1 MVGEVNKII
10 YNMLISG
17 RGVYLPEV
25 GSLFIERQGA
35 RRISKDKLLSPR
47 NVVTYSTQEQAPSLV
62 SEIVNVAGCTQ
73 EQAQDIYERWLG
85 KTREGN
91 SVTIGG
97 VGVLN
102 HRSFSTEAAFGAA
115 INPKGVKTL
124 VVRRRSNGWLYA
136 ICAVCVLIALGF
148 FGYIMW
154 GDDASKSVKSS
165 ASTTTV
171 AATSGDATT
180 AGAAPADSLAVAGQN
195 ATSTD
200 ASATAATATAA
211 TATTTT
217 QSATAPTAA
226 NQQAKS
232 ATSYAHYVV
241 MGIFST
247 DKNAEMAVA
256 QVKSKISDAECV
268 VLPFKNKFMVTI
280 YGSNS
285 RSDCAAY
292 AKSYRDVY
300 PDLWIYDK
308 K

>member
-35 RRISKDKLLSPR
+35 RRISKDRLLSPR
-47 NVVTYSTQEQAPSLV
+47 NVVSYSTQEQAPSLV
-62 SEIVNVAGCTQ
+62 SEIVSVAGCSQ
-73 EQAQDIYERWLG
+73 EQAQDIYERWLA

-102 HRSFSTEAAFGAA
+102 HRSFSTESAFGTA

-124 VVRRRSNGWLYA
+124 VIRRRSNGWLYA
-136 ICAVCVLIALGF
+136 VCAVCVLIALGF

-154 GDDASKSVKSS
+154 GDSSS
-165 ASTTTV
+165 AVSTSKV
-171 AATSGDATT
+171 ASAEQTASSGS
-180 AGAAPADSLAVAGQN
+180 AAAVANSSDSLAVATPITESP
-195 ATSTD
+195 ATSTTLT
-200 ASATAATATAA
+200 ASASTTPTATQSESAAATQVLT
-211 TATTTT
+211 
-217 QSATAPTAA
+217 SA
-226 NQQAKS
+226 NSS
-232 ATSYAHYVV
+232 AYAHYVV

-247 DKNAEMAVA
+247 DNNAQLAIA
-256 QVKSKISDAECV
+256 QVKSKIDDAQCV

-292 AKSYRDVY
+292 AKSYRDIY

>member
-17 RGVYLPEV
+17 RGVYLPDV

-47 NVVTYSTQEQAPSLV
+47 NVVIYSTQEQAPSLV
-62 SEIVNVAGCTQ
+62 SEIVSVAGCSV
-73 EQAQDIYERWLG
+73 EQAQDIYERWIA

-91 SVTIGG
+91 TITIGG

-102 HRSFSTEAAFGAA
+102 HRSFSTESAFGAA

-124 VVRRRSNGWLYA
+124 VVRRRSNKWLYA
-136 ICAVCVLIALGF
+136 LSAVCVLIALGF

-154 GDDASKSVKSS
+154 GDD
-165 ASTTTV
+165 STGGRKNSQSTSQTQTSQLAQAEGATTV
-171 AATSGDATT
+171 
-180 AGAAPADSLAVAGQN
+180 DSLATGV
-195 ATSTD
+195 T
-200 ASATAATATAA
+200 A
-211 TATTTT
+211 TATTDSSNTNSVPVAQAGAVTSTT
-217 QSATAPTAA
+217 PTA
-226 NQQAKS
+226 
-232 ATSYAHYVV
+232 TSTTTSIASPSGYDYYVV

-247 DKNAEMAVA
+247 EQNAALAVE
-256 QVKSKISDAECV
+256 QVRSKINDAECV

-280 YGSNS
+280 YGSNN
-285 RSDCAAY
+285 RSDCSAY
-292 AKSYRDVY
+292 AKSYKDIY
-300 PDLWIYDK
+300 PDLWVYNK

>member
-35 RRISKDKLLSPR
+35 RRISKERLLSPR

-62 SEIVNVAGCTQ
+62 SEIVSVAGCSQ
-73 EQAQDIYERWLG
+73 EQAQDIYERWLS
-85 KTREGN
+85 KTREGKTL
-91 SVTIGG
+91 TIGG

-102 HRSFSTEAAFGAA
+102 HRSFSTETQFGAA

-124 VVRRRSNGWLYA
+124 VIRRRSNGWLYA
-136 ICAVCVLIALGF
+136 ICAVCVLVALGF

-154 GDDASKSVKSS
+154 GEELFGDKDTSAPAATELVAIQPALNAEPAADTTAVEDAPAPCPMGGGMASQTSTSS
-165 ASTTTV
+165 ASTTT
-171 AATSGDATT
+171 
-180 AGAAPADSLAVAGQN
+180 Q
-195 ATSTD
+195 
-200 ASATAATATAA
+200 TAAKTATAA
-211 TATTTT
+211 
-217 QSATAPTAA
+217 SG
-226 NQQAKS
+226 
-232 ATSYAHYVV
+232 YAHYVV

-247 DKNAEMAVA
+247 EQNAQNAVA

-280 YGSNS
+280 FGSNN
-285 RSDCAAY
+285 RSDCSAY
-292 AKSYRDVY
+292 AKSYKDIY
-300 PDLWIYDK
+300 PDLWVYNRQ
-308 K
+308 

>member
-47 NVVTYSTQEQAPSLV
+47 NVVTFSIQEQAPSLV

-73 EQAQDIYERWLG
+73 EQAQDIYERWLS
-85 KTREGN
+85 KTRDGK

-102 HRSFSTEAAFGAA
+102 HRSFSTESAFGAA

-136 ICAVCVLIALGF
+136 VCAVCVLIALGF

-154 GDDASKSVKSS
+154 GDKFSAGADKSAASQSELVAATPATPAAEQPSAVQTTETTQDQQAEAADTQVQCPMGGGMASDTASKSK
-165 ASTTTV
+165 
-171 AATSGDATT
+171 
-180 AGAAPADSLAVAGQN
+180 N
-195 ATSTD
+195 
-200 ASATAATATAA
+200 
-211 TATTTT
+211 
-217 QSATAPTAA
+217 
-226 NQQAKS
+226 
-232 ATSYAHYVV
+232 YAHYVV

-247 DKNAEMAVA
+247 EQNAERAVT
-256 QVKSKISDAECV
+256 QVRSKIDDAECV

-280 YGSNS
+280 FGSNN
-285 RSDCAAY
+285 RMDCNSY
-292 AKSYRDVY
+292 AKSYNDIY
-300 PDLWIYDK
+300 PDLWIYDVK
-308 K
+308 

>member
-62 SEIVNVAGCTQ
+62 SEIVSVAGCTQ
-73 EQAQDIYERWLG
+73 EQAQDIYNRWLG

-91 SVTIGG
+91 TLTIGG

-136 ICAVCVLIALGF
+136 VCAVCVLIALGF
-148 FGYIMW
+148 FGYIKW
-154 GDDASKSVKSS
+154 GDKLFGEEQKSVIP
-165 ASTTTV
+165 ATELV
-171 AATSGDATT
+171 AAQPVEQPA
-180 AGAAPADSLAVAGQN
+180 AEPEAAPA
-195 ATSTD
+195 TESTD
-200 ASATAATATAA
+200 TAQCPMGGGMATPAAATA
-211 TATTTT
+211 
-217 QSATAPTAA
+217 
-226 NQQAKS
+226 KE
-232 ATSYAHYVV
+232 YAYYVV

-247 DKNAEMAVA
+247 EQNVSLAIE
-256 QVKSKISDAECV
+256 QVRSKISNAECV

-280 YGSNS
+280 YGNDS
-285 RSDCAAY
+285 RANCATY
-292 AKSYRDVY
+292 AKSYKDIY
-300 PDLWIYDK
+300 PDLWIYEK